1 MMNGSAE
8 PHIVEKIVN
17 KMSPTPPVP
26 WVEEL
31 KMNQAKKNSA
41 AQGKWDVISIDSTYF
56 LYW

>member
-41 AQGKWDVISIDSTYF
+41 AQGKWDVIKYIDS
-56 LYW
+56 

>member
-41 AQGKWDVISIDSTYF
+41 AQGKWDVISIDSA
-56 LYW
+56 